1 MRVTTPLRLQVM
13 RHERASVKADIWSYG
28 ILIWELFT
36 GKDITEFQPL
46 AVTRQSGSARS
57 PRGKAMILPR
67 ECPAVVLKVF
77 RQCTKMAPEDRP
89 TSQDIVEWL
98 REA

>member
-1 MRVTTPLRLQVM
+1 M

-28 ILIWELFT
+28 ILVWELIS

-46 AVTRQSGSARS
+46 AISRQSGQR
-57 PRGKAMILPR
+57 PQGKVMTLPQD
-67 ECPAVVLKVF
+67 CPAVVMKVF
-77 RQCTKMAPEDRP
+77 QQCTKMAAEERP

-98 REA
+98 RES